1 MQQIMRQIKVSTLE
15 LITNT
20 ETELSTSTQQ
30 TVSLPEKVSKTLL
43 VTLGTFYV
51 HLTFKSY

>member
-43 VTLGTFYV
+43 VTLGTF
-51 HLTFKSY
+51 

>member
-30 TVSLPEKVSKTLL
+30 TVSLLEKVSKTLL
-43 VTLGTFYV
+43 VTLGTF
-51 HLTFKSY
+51 